1 MKLFTLIMLIT
12 VNNIVERVEITS
24 ELTEIECLELRN
36 NEKLFQTV
44 KRKYVLEIACQV
56 E

>member
-1 MKLFTLIMLIT
+1 MTMFALVLLMN
-12 VNNIVERVEITS
+12 VNNTIERVVIAS
-24 ELTEIECLELRN
+24 ELTEIECSELKN

-44 KRKYVLEIACQV
+44 KRKYVLEIACQI